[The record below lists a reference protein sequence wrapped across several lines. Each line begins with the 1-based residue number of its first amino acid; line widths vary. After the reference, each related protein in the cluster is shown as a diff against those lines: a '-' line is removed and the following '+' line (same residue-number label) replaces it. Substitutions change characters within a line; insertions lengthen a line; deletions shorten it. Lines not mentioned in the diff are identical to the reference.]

1 MVYSLSFIL
10 LSTRMNFDAR
20 NWCKFLVPD
29 SSACA
34 YERVTTFQT
43 TQNTLTF
50 PVEATKDYPV
60 SSVYR
65 YGQQSLFHINEKQVR
80 PDSQLFNSWGCNSW
94 GKRMACPP
102 PQPTR
107 GSGERRKLPQQVLE
121 YLELEI
127 QHLISLPLTF
137 SIFPDFP

>member
-1 MVYSLSFIL
+1 MTALSICCCMVYSLSFIL

-94 GKRMACPP
+94 GSGWRVPLP
-102 PQPTR
+102 SR
-107 GSGERRKLPQQVLE
+107 LEGLGSVVSSPSKFWS
-121 YLELEI
+121 I
-127 QHLISLPLTF
+127 WSLKFNT
-137 SIFPDFP
+137 